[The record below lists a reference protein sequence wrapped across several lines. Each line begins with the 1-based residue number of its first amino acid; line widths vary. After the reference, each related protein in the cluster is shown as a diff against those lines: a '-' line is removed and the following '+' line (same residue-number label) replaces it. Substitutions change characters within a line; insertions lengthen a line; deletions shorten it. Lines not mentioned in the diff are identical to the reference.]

1 VCGKCSAGSSSAGTE
16 SHGHAA
22 WIRAA
27 TLGHGA
33 IFEHRAHGCRVQ
45 SLETVVV
52 GRHRVPGC
60 ECVGE
65 AAEVPRG
72 DQPAE
77 VGMMVLLEL
86 RQRRRSQ
93 QQHRILSLK

>member
-1 VCGKCSAGSSSAGTE
+1 LK
-16 SHGHAA
+16 
-22 WIRAA
+22 
-27 TLGHGA
+27 
-33 IFEHRAHGCRVQ
+33 
-45 SLETVVV
+45 TVVV

-86 RQRRRSQ
+86 RQGRRSQ